1 MSYAYVDPIL
11 NRWTAVNGLTVMT
24 SYKDYEVRSI
34 DLVDAQGTRFQL
46 WLDPPRGNGRVAVHV
61 WDYRERRA
69 DYEVQLEDLAE
80 CLDEALQAASKW
92 AGVKLARR

>member
-1 MSYAYVDPIL
+1 VSYAGIDPIL
-11 NRWTAVNGLTVMT
+11 DRWAAANGLTVMT

-46 WLDPPRGNGRVAVHV
+46 WLDPPGETGAVGVHV
-61 WDYRERRA
+61 WDYRKRRA

-80 CLDEALQAASKW
+80 YLDGALQTASEW
-92 AGVKLARR
+92 AGAELARR